1 MKDLDQRVAVVTGAA
16 SGIGYALAER
26 FADEG
31 MRVVL
36 ADVEDEALARASES
50 LNARGATTL
59 AVRTD
64 VSQARDVEA
73 LAEATLARFGAV
85 HVLCNNAGVGGDAAP
100 TWELPLET
108 WRWVLE
114 VNFWGVVHGVRT
126 FVPIMLRQN
135 TEGHIVNTA
144 SMAGHLS
151 MPLLSPYHATKFAV
165 VSLTESLHYELA
177 LAEAKLRA
185 SVLCPGFVR
194 TNIMDSARNRP
205 EHLCAPLPTAEASQA
220 LLGAFQSVVAAGIP
234 PSVVAERVVEAIR
247 EERFYVFPHPEMLV
261 AVRARMETLIAQ
273 RNPVFVFPEEM
284 RLNTKG

>member
-1 MKDLDQRVAVVTGAA
+1 MKDLSKRVAVVTGAA

-36 ADVEDEALARASES
+36 ADVEEKALAMASEK
-50 LNARGATTL
+50 LAARGAAAL

-64 VSQARDVEA
+64 VANPADVQA

-85 HVLCNNAGVGGDAAP
+85 HVLCNNAGVGGDVAP
-100 TWELPLET
+100 VWELPLES
-108 WRWVLE
+108 WRWVLD

-126 FVPIMLRQN
+126 FVPIMLRQDS
-135 TEGHIVNTA
+135 EGHIVNTA

-151 MPLLSPYHATKFAV
+151 MPLLGPYHATKFAV

-177 LAEAKLRA
+177 LANAKLKA

-194 TNIMDSARNRP
+194 TNIMESERNRP
-205 EHLCAPLPTAEASQA
+205 AHLRTAVPPAEVSQA
-220 LLGAFQSVVAAGIP
+220 LRSAFQSVVAAGIA
-234 PSVVAERVVEAIR
+234 PSVVAERVLEAIR
-247 EERFYVFPHPEMLV
+247 EERFYVFPHPEMLA
-261 AVRARMETLIAQ
+261 AVRHRMETLLAQ
-273 RNPVFVFPEEM
+273 RNPTLQMPDEM
-284 RLNTKG
+284 RQHFKG

>member
-1 MKDLDQRVAVVTGAA
+1 MKDLSKRVAVVTGAA

-36 ADVEDEALARASES
+36 ADVEEKALAMASEK
-50 LNARGATTL
+50 LAARGAAAL

-64 VSQARDVEA
+64 VANPADVQA

-85 HVLCNNAGVGGDAAP
+85 HVLCNNAGVGGDVAP
-100 TWELPLET
+100 VWELPLDS
-108 WRWVLE
+108 WRWVLD

-126 FVPIMLRQN
+126 FVPIMLRQDS
-135 TEGHIVNTA
+135 EGHIVNTA

-151 MPLLSPYHATKFAV
+151 MPLLGPYHATKFAV

-177 LAEAKLRA
+177 LANAKLKA

-194 TNIMDSARNRP
+194 TNIMESERNRP
-205 EHLCAPLPTAEASQA
+205 AHLRTAVPPAEVSQA
-220 LLGAFQSVVAAGIP
+220 LRSAFQSVVAAGIA
-234 PSVVAERVVEAIR
+234 PSVVAERVLEAIR
-247 EERFYVFPHPEMLV
+247 EERFYVFPHPEMLA
-261 AVRARMETLIAQ
+261 AVRHRMETLLAQ
-273 RNPVFVFPEEM
+273 RNPTLQMPDEM
-284 RLNTKG
+284 RQHFKG

>member
-1 MKDLDQRVAVVTGAA
+1 MKDLSKRVAVVTGAA

-36 ADVEDEALARASES
+36 ADVEEKALAMASDK
-50 LNARGATTL
+50 LAARGAAAL

-64 VSQARDVEA
+64 VANPADVQA

-85 HVLCNNAGVGGDAAP
+85 HVLCNNAGVGGDVAP
-100 TWELPLET
+100 VWELPLES
-108 WRWVLE
+108 WRWVLD

-126 FVPIMLRQN
+126 FVPIMLRQDG
-135 TEGHIVNTA
+135 EGHIVNTA

-151 MPLLSPYHATKFAV
+151 MPLLGPYHATKFAV

-177 LAEAKLRA
+177 LANAKLKA

-194 TNIMDSARNRP
+194 TNIMESERNRP
-205 EHLCAPLPTAEASQA
+205 AHLRTAVPPAEVSQA
-220 LLGAFQSVVAAGIP
+220 LRSAFQSVVAAGIA
-234 PSVVAERVVEAIR
+234 PSVVAERVLEAIR
-247 EERFYVFPHPEMLV
+247 EERFYVFPHPEMLA
-261 AVRARMETLIAQ
+261 AVRHRMETLLAQ
-273 RNPVFVFPEEM
+273 RNPTLQMPDEM
-284 RLNTKG
+284 RQHFKG

>member
-1 MKDLDQRVAVVTGAA
+1 MKDLNQRVAVVTGAA

-36 ADVEDEALARASES
+36 ADVEDQALARASES

-64 VSQARDVEA
+64 VSQAGDVEA
-73 LAEATLARFGAV
+73 LADATLTRFGAV

-126 FVPIMLRQN
+126 FVPIMLRQD

-144 SMAGHLS
+144 SMAGLLS

-177 LAEAKLRA
+177 LANAKLGT

-205 EHLCAPLPTAEASQA
+205 EHLRAALPTAEASQA

-247 EERFYVFPHPEMLV
+247 EKRFYIFPHPEMLV
-261 AVRARMETLIAQ
+261 AVRARMETLLAQ

-284 RLNTKG
+284 RLHTKG

>member
-36 ADVEDEALARASES
+36 ADVEDQALARASES
-50 LNARGATTL
+50 LRARGATTL

-85 HVLCNNAGVGGDAAP
+85 HVLCSNAGVGGDAAP

-126 FVPIMLRQN
+126 FVPIMLRQD

-177 LAEAKLRA
+177 LANAKLKT

-194 TNIMDSARNRP
+194 TNIMDSGRNRP
-205 EHLCAPLPTAEASQA
+205 EHLRAALPTAEASQA
-220 LLGAFQSVVAAGIP
+220 LLGAFQSVVASGIA
-234 PSVVAERVVEAIR
+234 PSVVAERVLEAIR

-261 AVRARMETLIAQ
+261 AVRARMETLLAQ

-284 RLNTKG
+284 RLHTKG